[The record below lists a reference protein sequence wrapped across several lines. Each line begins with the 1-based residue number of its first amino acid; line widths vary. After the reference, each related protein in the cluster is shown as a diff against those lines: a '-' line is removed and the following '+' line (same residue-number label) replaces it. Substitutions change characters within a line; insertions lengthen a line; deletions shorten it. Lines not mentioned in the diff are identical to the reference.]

1 MQIIEPEHIRPAPDA
16 TPPTVTVSF
25 TLLPE
30 QTLAQIRVDMTLQSD
45 TVTMAIEVTR
55 GVFRPENSSHANAYL
70 QVGDSPR
77 ALVVLAFAEQ
87 GELKWASAD
96 KNMFVTHDG
105 RLIKTL
111 GLPTNLRRISAAT
124 PDPLSS
130 PVSNR
135 MELSNHSKRNGS
147 IPRHVIRNRRTL
159 FYPARTASCAWAP
172 AC

>member
-70 QVGDSPR
+70 Q
-77 ALVVLAFAEQ
+77 
-87 GELKWASAD
+87 
-96 KNMFVTHDG
+96 DG
-105 RLIKTL
+105 
-111 GLPTNLRRISAAT
+111 GAQQ
-124 PDPLSS
+124 
-130 PVSNR
+130 
-135 MELSNHSKRNGS
+135 
-147 IPRHVIRNRRTL
+147 IRTTMRQFKDFIGKL
-159 FYPARTASCAWAP
+159 EI
-172 AC
+172 